1 MQNPIKK
8 LRISL
13 KANEANKLKAER
25 GFTII
30 ETLIYASLVS
40 IVAGVLTVSVAN
52 NLKAYNKSEARQNV
66 LANANAALKLI
77 MDEVKYAKSIYTPT
91 SVFGSANGQLSLE
104 TVQNAPTGENTTYV
118 DYYLDGGRI
127 YEKREGQA
135 ALPLT
140 SDRVFTTSLLFT
152 RSVATSTKDSITVEI
167 GARLIRQAVCWR
179 VRRARPCNP
188 RRLCGEHTEVAYSFQ
203 LH

>member
-167 GARLIRQAVCWR
+167 GAKINTASGLLESQASTTVQSTAALR
-179 VRRARPCNP
+179 
-188 RRLCGEHTEVAYSFQ
+188 GAY
-203 LH
+203 